1 VWVSPFIPA
10 KAQQLWEMLGM
21 GDDVSSAAW
30 AAAEEP
36 QVQGRQTRRAEVL
49 FPKPASV

>member
-1 VWVSPFIPA
+1 VMVSPFIPA

-21 GDDVSSAAW
+21 EGSVSDVSWSSAEDPA
-30 AAAEEP
+30 
-36 QVQGRQTRRAEVL
+36 VQRRQIRRAEVL